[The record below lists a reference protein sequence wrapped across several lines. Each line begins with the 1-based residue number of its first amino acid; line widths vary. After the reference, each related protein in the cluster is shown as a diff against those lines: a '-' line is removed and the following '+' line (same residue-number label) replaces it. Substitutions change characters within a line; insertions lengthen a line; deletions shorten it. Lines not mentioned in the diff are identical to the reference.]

1 MLTRKSGVIALLM
14 SAVLLAC
21 SKSASPTSPTTDTT
35 TPPATSLPSCTAWAA
50 QQRASGLPPPIGS
63 VVSQR
68 QALYDAGG
76 GVRALGTRYYG
87 AYFPSAFATQSRK
100 RVMIALHGTG
110 GSPETEWA
118 IDWAGE
124 LPARNWAFL
133 ALKYVDDSTG
143 VHDDNTI
150 IYGNIKSMVDDV
162 RANCDIGTVSYFL
175 AGFSRGSAESFPVTY
190 LDLKD
195 RHLIKATS
203 NNSGAWLLDM
213 AMPPTLEGIVAR
225 NEGSAFSGAK
235 FWMYCGEQDMGH
247 GYPMCDE
254 MVNART
260 FVETRGGSILGFY
273 RDPTGGHGGLNKN
286 AAAMSEMFMAFEGL

>member
-1 MLTRKSGVIALLM
+1 MPTRKSGVIVFLM
-14 SAVLLAC
+14 TGLLLAC
-21 SKSASPTSPTTDTT
+21 SKNASPTSPTANPT
-35 TPPATSLPSCTAWAA
+35 TPATTSLPSCAAWAG
-50 QQRASGLPPPIGS
+50 QQRASGVPPPIGS

-68 QALYDAGG
+68 QTLYDAGG

-87 AYFPSAFATQSRK
+87 AYFPPAFAAQSKK

-110 GSPETEWA
+110 GSPEAEWA
-118 IDWAGE
+118 IDWASA

-133 ALKYVDDSTG
+133 GLKYVDSTG
-143 VHDDNTI
+143 VHDDNTV
-150 IYGNIKSMVDDV
+150 IYSHIKSMVDDV
-162 RANCDIGTVSYFL
+162 KTNCDIGTVSYFL
-175 AGFSRGSAESFPVTY
+175 AGFSRGSAESYPVTY

-195 RHLIKATS
+195 RHLFTATS
-203 NNSGAWLLDM
+203 NNSGAWILGM

-225 NEGSAFSGAK
+225 QEGSAFTGAR
-235 FWMYCGEQDMGH
+235 FWMYCGERDMEH

-260 FVETRGGSILGFY
+260 FVETRGGSIVGFY
-273 RDPTGGHGGLNKN
+273 RDPTGAHGGLNKN